1 MPCEQKN
8 QLEISNSKQDKG
20 TMLFSLVI
28 REVKIETLRYCF
40 SPRKRVEIFVIDN
53 INLVNK
59 DVIKLA
65 LLHTNRKSINGYHFS
80 GTHSDIQNAQS
91 LMQCAYFLQF
101 SHKKYC
107 KEKIIGTNIFK
118 IFNFSNRPEIC
129 NTA

>member
-40 SPRKRVEIFVIDN
+40 SPRKRVEIFVTDN
-53 INLVNK
+53 INHVNK

-65 LLHTNRKSINGYHFS
+65 LLH
-80 GTHSDIQNAQS
+80 
-91 LMQCAYFLQF
+91 
-101 SHKKYC
+101 
-107 KEKIIGTNIFK
+107 
-118 IFNFSNRPEIC
+118 
-129 NTA
+129 